1 MMRLYILLG
10 VSVFLGFTHW
20 QAYRSGKAACEE
32 THRAAVAAQATDDA
46 SRVVGI
52 VKSDVQ
58 REVRYV
64 EKRIVVEKTV
74 DDCLD
79 RPMPAAI
86 LDVLRLQHGDSSAAP
101 PRPH

>member
-1 MMRLYILLG
+1 MTRLYAVLIAVALLG
-10 VSVFLGFTHW
+10 LTHW

-32 THRAAVAAQATDDA
+32 THRAAVAAQAVDDA

-64 EKRIVVEKTV
+64 EKRIMVEKTV
-74 DDCLD
+74 DDCLG
-79 RPMPAAI
+79 RTMPAAI
-86 LDVLRLQHGDSSAAP
+86 LDVLRLQHGDSSPAP